1 MDLAR
6 HNIFVFVTQESTLT
20 DSTITESVNSSNG
33 SNGAKKKRYAW
44 VGPESE
50 TLQSI
55 PEDSTLDSTT
65 ATSLSTDS
73 ESVVSQARGVPKD
86 PKLVLLQ
93 QKILR
98 QKEKHEKELRREARR
113 KDKIAKLEKLLQEKG
128 KINKRNEEIQ
138 DGDRRKSTSP
148 KKTSTP
154 SRREH
159 VVLEGPPT
167 PTESEITSSSTM
179 VGSSTISDDTLVE
192 DFDTRGHTHG

>member
-1 MDLAR
+1 M
-6 HNIFVFVTQESTLT
+6 LT

-33 SNGAKKKRYAW
+33 SNNGAKKKRYAW
-44 VGPESE
+44 VAPDSE

-73 ESVVSQARGVPKD
+73 ESVSSQARGIPKD

-128 KINKRNEEIQ
+128 KINKRNQELQLE
-138 DGDRRKSTSP
+138 GERRKSTSP